1 MIHGLLK
8 NLLVIFSCLIIV
20 ACGGGGGGGGG
31 STTPTAPIPTVNL
44 SAEPTSVL
52 LESTSTL
59 TWSSTNATSCSA
71 TWTSQAGS
79 SGSEAVTISTVGN
92 NSFSISCT
100 GDGGTRSASVTVE
113 GYRETDGVVVDGYI
127 SGAEV
132 CIDENDNWTCD
143 SSENSTTSDNDGTFT
158 IRYANGNLVSIGG
171 TDLDSQTL
179 LDNLLITHK
188 LTGHSDFKAVTPV
201 TSIAAFMEDASLV
214 NAALGID
221 SSIDVFTFDPVAN
234 KGDGGINDFLYEK
247 GNQLTVLAFA
257 LQNITNNLNTTT
269 ETTQDYFK
277 AITEEIE
284 KEYTETETK
293 VDIETEAFVTKV
305 FDNVITAKSVTIDET
320 AKANTA
326 KALAGVMPII
336 EVKSSDDL
344 TTGVIR
350 FAVSTLQTDMQDIAN
365 GTATAETV
373 SSYTEDVLAY
383 IAEDQNIDADEITPD
398 ISAIADSATTS
409 EDTAVTINVLLN
421 DSYLTSAPISVT
433 AGNGSNGATILAES
447 YPEQVLYT
455 PNSDFNGTDSF
466 SYTITQGDK
475 TSSADVTV
483 TIEAVNDEPT
493 IDIASTIK
501 VAENQTAVT
510 TVSVSDGDDDELTLT
525 LGGTD
530 ADSFNLSSDNVL
542 TFKEA
547 PNYEVKN
554 KYSISLILTDG
565 TETLQKDI
573 DIVIDDVNDA
583 PIITNLDPIIKINE
597 NLSSVI
603 QITAIDEDG
612 DEICFNLTGE
622 DKDLFQVDQNENLI
636 FSNAPDYEVPLDVGG
651 NNKYN
656 LSVSASNS
664 CSSTIGQDI
673 RPTKKIKLDSEIANT
688 SVEVQNVD
696 EDLIDFNLSSTPGTS
711 LVAPKIIA
719 NFQIDSLTFAQE
731 VQLLLENPSGTQFW
745 IYSGLNTNN
754 GINWQI
760 QKELSTLAPAGVY
773 KTRALRIVRS
783 NQLDDLAFTPEA
795 IIGKGLITNVD
806 VENSRQDINLPEIS
820 DITSID
826 ILQNDGD
833 ENTPIVVKV
842 NALVADVSGIKE
854 ARIFVKSPGGQTRDY
869 TASINTNNAL
879 FEIELDPR
887 AASGTYLINRFIIE
901 DNAGNSKTY
910 SNSELEDLEIINKWS
925 LDNSIGDNDAPTINS
940 LSLIDKIDASD
951 FNRKIIKVSVTTDA
965 QESEIERI
973 YIRLKHS
980 SEDIQIDEDFP
991 SENFIKD
998 ASAYALE
1005 FAIPFE
1011 YPSGKYEVDYIWIKD
1026 KALNES
1032 NYDNSA
1038 IKSNNWDAG
1047 VEFGNRYAF
1056 EGKTIDGYIA
1066 GAQVFIDENFNFK
1079 FDEGELSGVT
1089 DNEGNLKITLDDEAR
1104 YACLVNRPIV
1114 ANVNVGAIDLSSGVI
1129 NKSYEMVLPSIKD
1142 TGNDKIVISPFT
1154 NLLADAII
1162 QGKVASSI
1170 KDEIPLSESCGEI
1183 ADSISTSISSEI
1195 NQITSSIGQSLGI
1208 TYGDLLNDFIATTTS
1223 TAINEQS
1230 ARSIAEF
1237 FKYFKTAS
1245 DLFDAE
1251 LSAIHNK
1258 SINTDLAIKE
1268 DSINTILANPSVQQ
1282 IPMNFSAIYRT
1293 DPNAAGWFIEE
1304 KIDSKGANL
1313 NRNGDIIHHTCFGDS
1328 KNCKTSNLTLE
1339 SLRDASERY
1348 YRTSSFINNSYDA
1361 DGYNY
1366 ILNTEDSQIVYYNID
1381 GSTRDRTCIYQNWLY
1396 LTPKNSRENF
1406 TSNDRYNTGKSTGT
1420 TEDKCKPVE
1429 DNLTKSLFIALVDTY
1444 DDGVSFEELDVR
1456 ITNPNYLNSEIIK
1469 NKVSDIYENRNNLN
1483 IDPLITELSSIPR
1496 NFKDLNIIR
1505 NKLGEDSSDQVS
1517 IFWTKRNSSGQ
1528 QTELARISI
1537 KFNPDDDE
1545 FTYGTFVNSDTG
1557 SEYTE
1562 VISTKGQTAR
1572 DDLFATISSKSNIFG
1587 SQEFVGSSPVT
1598 DNRITIS
1605 GKTIDGYVEGANVFF
1620 DVNFN
1625 QRLDAGEYSATTNEN
1640 GFFEIRVNAEDESC
1654 VKARP
1659 IIADVPVG
1667 ANDSSLGEVTK
1678 AYQMVLPSVNDAGS
1692 NQIVISPFTSLIG
1705 EAILKGK
1712 NSSDLSED
1720 LSVAEGCA
1728 AAGDAVAE
1736 NISTEVSSLINEIE
1750 SAFNVTWEDLISDFI
1765 ASGGTSN
1772 ITEDIA
1778 AKVAA
1783 FFPYYKEIKDEI
1795 SSELTSRYNKDVTP
1809 NVSLSKDALEAIL
1822 FDGEFTELPLEFF
1835 SVYQTSPNAQG
1846 FYNIDEISSTGATIT
1861 ANGEL
1866 KRHLCTLN
1874 NSADCDITGLT
1885 LNGVGNASKSYIRQ
1899 VNINNDNYT
1908 VDGVD
1913 GNINIR
1919 GSDSRGLNNIG
1930 SNPES
1935 FCESEETIQFVGPQD
1950 SKGLQMEYRYGF
1962 GRYANNLK
1970 DCAALPDYGP
1980 AIRLRIEK
1988 QGRGDN
1994 FPDASPTWALQ
2005 FMINNHGTS
2014 RLTESK
2020 VFNIID
2026 NDQLDPEELIKE
2038 VAALP
2043 AGLSQINEMR
2053 KLLSYG
2059 ESAFYYYS
2067 PNTGVDMNAGEPF
2080 VTYGLQLSSVP
2091 RDDQFYHSEDRI
2103 GVPSQDIQ
2111 RLGGQAARDA
2121 IFNIMSGSDYD
2132 YDGFIGESAPVSN
2145 ILFEYE
2151 SQGIQFADRLIDGK
2165 NRDYRVYPR
2174 LNSTTNWIDAS
2185 LVGSEISKASM
2196 DAFINGEYTTNTN
2209 FFLGLNV
2216 DAPFTSV
2223 EEFNLKIFSNNI
2235 YSSSSEHLDLTV
2247 ELKIETL
2254 PSGALQVTWLD
2265 QGKVTFKFVDGD
2277 VSITKT
2283 VINND
2288 GDITRSIPKGNY
2300 TFEDFDF
2307 LKSLLDKVRGQFES
2321 PELQLIKDFFKSG
2334 SDYSYKIDLGA
2345 YAILDDYDQTSSIIA
2360 GTFGI
2365 ADTPMNSIYSYK
2377 NNIIFGEGTVED
2389 ICFDTAWT
2397 AEEDISF
2404 NIKPTYR
2411 NKPGYMTAEE
2421 VNFSSTSVTIEKGT
2435 SQKCV
2440 TFSSSVD
2447 DKLQEKQEFIEF
2459 EIDNVVN
2466 AKSGRNIPTRLTV
2479 QDD

>member
-1 MIHGLLK
+1 MKRIYFIG
-8 NLLVIFSCLIIV
+8 VIFILTS
-20 ACGGGGGGGGG
+20 CGGGGGGGGEPPAPP
-31 STTPTAPIPTVNL
+31 TPAPSINF
-44 SAEPTSVL
+44 SATPTSVL
-52 LESTSTL
+52 LNNTSTFS
-59 TWSSTNATSCSA
+59 WSTANATSCTA
-71 TWTSQAGS
+71 
-79 SGSEAVTISTVGN
+79 SGSNNWTGTKATSGTEDVSIDIAGN
-92 NSFSISCT
+92 NAFTLSCS
-100 GDGGTRSASVTVE
+100 GAGGTRNASVTVE
-113 GYRETDGVVVDGYI
+113 GYRQTDGVVVDGYI
-127 SGAEV
+127 SGADV
-132 CIDENDNWTCD
+132 FIDENANFIADA
-143 SSENSTTSDNDGTFT
+143 SENATTSDNDGKFT
-158 IRYANGNLVSIGG
+158 IKYANGSLVSIGG

-188 LTGHSDFKAVTPV
+188 LNGHSDFKAITPV
-201 TSIAAFMEDASLV
+201 TSVDAFLENV
-214 NAALGID
+214 NINAALGID
-221 SSIDVFTFDPVAN
+221 SSINIAVDDPVVL
-234 KGDGGINDFLYEK
+234 KGDGGIYDYLYEK
-247 GNQLTVLAFA
+247 GNQLTILAYA
-257 LQNITNNLNTTT
+257 LQNITNDLNTTT
-269 ETTQDYFK
+269 ETTQDYFR
-277 AITEEIE
+277 AIAEEVE
-284 KEYTETETK
+284 TEYTQTQVK
-293 VDIETEAFVTKV
+293 VDIETEAFIAKALN
-305 FDNVITAKSVTIDET
+305 NVINIKSLNIEET
-320 AKANTA
+320 AKQNTV
-326 KALAGVMPII
+326 KALSGVLPII

-344 TTGVIR
+344 TTSIIR
-350 FAVSTLQTDMQDIAN
+350 FSVATLQEDIKTIAN
-365 GTATAETV
+365 GTASDEKI
-373 SSYTEDVLAY
+373 SSYTTDVIKY
-383 IAEDQNIDADEITPD
+383 IAEDQGINSDEITPD
-398 ISAIADSATTS
+398 ITAIDDSATTE
-409 EDTAVTINVLLN
+409 EDTSISINVLAN
-421 DSYLTSAPISVT
+421 DSFITTSPISID
-433 AGNGSNGATILAES
+433 ASNGDNGTVEVAES
-447 YPEQVLYT
+447 SPPKITYS
-455 PNSDFNGTDSF
+455 PNSNYFGNDLFT
-466 SYTITQGDK
+466 YTITQGDK
-475 TSSADVTV
+475 VSSANVAV
-483 TIEAVNDEPT
+483 EINPVNDSPS
-493 IDIASTIK
+493 IDIASTIL
-501 VAENQTAVT
+501 VPENQLTIA
-510 TVSVSDGDDDELTLT
+510 TVSISDADQEELTLT
-525 LGGTD
+525 VSGI
-530 ADSFNLSSDNVL
+530 DSDSVELSSDNVL
-542 TFKEA
+542 SFKEA
-547 PNYEVKN
+547 PNYEVKDN
-554 KYSISLILTDG
+554 YSISLVLNDAIDTVK
-565 TETLQKDI
+565 KDI
-573 DIVIDDVNDA
+573 DIIIDDVNEA
-583 PIITNLDPIIKINE
+583 PKITNLDPVIKIDE
-597 NLSSVI
+597 NLISVI
-603 QITAIDEDG
+603 KITAFDEDG

-622 DKDLFQVDQNENLI
+622 DKDLFQVDQNDNLI
-636 FSNAPDYEVPLDVGG
+636 FTNAPDYEVPLDASG

-656 LSVSASNS
+656 LTVNASNS
-664 CSSTIGQDI
+664 CSSTAGRDVQLSKEIN
-673 RPTKKIKLDSEIANT
+673 LDSETANT
-688 SVEVQNVD
+688 SVEVQNID
-696 EDLIDFNLSSTPGTS
+696 EDLIDFNLSSSPGTS
-711 LVAPKIIA
+711 STAPKIIA

-745 IYSGLNTNN
+745 IYSGVNTNN

-760 QKELSTLAPAGVY
+760 QKDLSIFAPAGEY

-795 IIGKGLITNVD
+795 ITEKGLATNVE

-820 DITSID
+820 EITSID

-833 ENTPIVVKV
+833 ANTPIIVKV
-842 NALVADVSGIKE
+842 NAIVADVSGIKE

-869 TASINTNNAL
+869 TASIDTKNAL
-879 FEIELDPR
+879 FQIELDPR

-925 LDNSIGDNDAPTINS
+925 IDNSIGDNDAPTINS
-940 LSLIDKIDASD
+940 LSLIDKIDVAD

-980 SEDIQIDEDFP
+980 LEDIQIDEDFP
-991 SENFIKD
+991 SENFTKD

-1011 YPSGKYEVDYIWIKD
+1011 YPSGKYEVDFIWIKD

-1032 NYDNSA
+1032 NYDNSS
-1038 IKSNNWDAG
+1038 IKSNNWDAS

-1056 EGKTIDGYIA
+1056 KGKTIDGYIA

-1079 FDEGELSGVT
+1079 FDEGELSAVT

-1104 YACLVNRPIV
+1104 YACLINRPIV
-1114 ANVNVGAIDLSSGVI
+1114 ANVNSGAIDLSSGVI
-1129 NKSYEMVLPSIKD
+1129 NEPFTMVLPSIKD

-1162 QGKVASSI
+1162 QGKVASGI

-1183 ADSISTSISSEI
+1183 ADSIASSISSEI

-1208 TYGDLLNDFIATTTS
+1208 TYGDLLNDFIATSTS
-1223 TAINEQS
+1223 TTINEES

-1258 SINTDLAIKE
+1258 PINTDLAIKE
-1268 DSINTILANPSVQQ
+1268 DAINTILANPTVQE

-1304 KIDSKGANL
+1304 KIDSIGASL
-1313 NRNGDIIHHTCFGDS
+1313 NRNGDIIHHTCFGS
-1328 KNCKTSNLTLE
+1328 SENCKTNNLSLE

-1348 YRTSSFINNSYDA
+1348 YRTSSFLNNGYDA

-1366 ILNTEDSQIVYYNID
+1366 ILNTEDSQIVYYNVD
-1381 GSTRDRTCIYQNWLY
+1381 GSPRDRTCIYQNWLY
-1396 LTPKNSRENF
+1396 LTPKNSRDNF
-1406 TSNDRYNTGKSTGT
+1406 TSNDRYNTGTSTGT

-1429 DNLTKSLFIALVDTY
+1429 DNLTKSLFISLVDTY
-1444 DDGVSFEELDVR
+1444 DDGVNFEELDVR
-1456 ITNPNYLNSEIIK
+1456 ITNPNYLDSEIIL
-1469 NKVSDIYENRNNLN
+1469 NKISDIYENRNNLN
-1483 IDPLITELSSIPR
+1483 IDPLISELSTIPR

-1505 NKLGEDSSDQVS
+1505 NKLTEDSSDQVS

-1528 QTELARISI
+1528 QTESAQIAI

-1545 FTYGTFVNSDTG
+1545 FRYGTFVNSDTG

-1562 VISTKGQTAR
+1562 VINTKGQTAR
-1572 DDLFATISSKSNIFG
+1572 DDLFATISAKSDIFG
-1587 SQEFVGSSPVT
+1587 TQEFVGSSPVT
-1598 DNRITIS
+1598 DNRIAIS
-1605 GKTIDGYVEGANVFF
+1605 GKTIDGYIEGAIVFF

-1625 QRLDAGEYSATTNEN
+1625 QRLDAGEYSAATNEN

-1678 AYQMVLPSVNDAGS
+1678 AYQMVLPSVNDAGT

-1720 LSVAEGCA
+1720 LSVAEGCS
-1728 AAGDAVAE
+1728 AAGDKVAE
-1736 NISTEVSSLINEIE
+1736 NISTEVNSLINEIE
-1750 SAFNVTWEDLISDFI
+1750 STFNVTWTDLLSDFV
-1765 ASGGTSN
+1765 ATGGSGN

-1795 SSELTSRYNKDVTP
+1795 STELSSRYNKDVTP
-1809 NVSLSKDALEAIL
+1809 NVSLSKDSLEAIL
-1822 FDGEFTELPLEFF
+1822 SDGEFTELPLEFF
-1835 SVYQTSPNAQG
+1835 SVYQTSPNSQG
-1846 FYNIDEISSTGATIT
+1846 FYNIDEISSTGATVT

-1866 KRHLCTLN
+1866 KRYLCTLS
-1874 NSADCDITGLT
+1874 NSSNCDISGLNI
-1885 LNGVGNASKSYIRQ
+1885 NGVGNASKNYNRQ
-1899 VNINNDNYT
+1899 VNINNDNFT
-1908 VDGVD
+1908 VDGVV

-1919 GSDSRGLNNIG
+1919 GRDSRGVRNED

-1935 FCESEETIQFVGPQD
+1935 YCESEETIQFVGPQD
-1950 SKGLQMEYRYGF
+1950 TKGLQMEYRYGF
-1962 GRYANNLK
+1962 GRGVNNLK
-1970 DCAALPDYGP
+1970 DCSLLPNYGP
-1980 AIRLRIEK
+1980 SISLRIEK
-1988 QGRGDN
+1988 QGRGEN
-1994 FPDASPTWALQ
+1994 FPDTAPTWAIQ
-2005 FMINNHGTS
+2005 FGVNNLGTS

-2026 NDQLDPEELIKE
+2026 NDELDPEALIKE
-2038 VAALP
+2038 VALIP
-2043 AGLSQINEMR
+2043 AAFSEISEMR

-2059 ESAFYYYS
+2059 EGAYYYYS
-2067 PNTGVDMNAGEPF
+2067 PNTSVDSDNGEVF
-2080 VTYGLQLSSVP
+2080 KSYNLQVSSVP
-2091 RDDQFYHSEDRI
+2091 RDDQFNYTECTPNDGCNDVGDR
-2103 GVPSQDIQ
+2103 
-2111 RLGGQAARDA
+2111 LFGQAARDA
-2121 IFNIMSGSDYD
+2121 MFNIMTGSKYD

-2151 SQGIQFADRLIDGK
+2151 SSGVQFYDRLVDGK
-2165 NRDYRVYPR
+2165 NRNYRVYPR
-2174 LNSTTNWIDAS
+2174 LDTSSGWIDGS
-2185 LVGSEISKASM
+2185 LTGSEISKASM
-2196 DAFINGEYTTNTN
+2196 DAFINGEYTTNTS

-2223 EEFNLKIFSNNI
+2223 EEFNLRIFSNDN
-2235 YSSSSEHLDLTV
+2235 YSSSSEYLDLTV

-2254 PSGALQVTWLD
+2254 PSGAIQVTWLD

-2283 VINND
+2283 VVNND
-2288 GDITRSIPKGNY
+2288 GDKTRSIPKGNY

-2307 LKSLLDKVRGQFES
+2307 LKSLLDKVRGQFGS
-2321 PELQLIKDFFKSG
+2321 SELQLIKDFFKNG

-2345 YAILDDYDQTSSIIA
+2345 YAILDDYDQISSIIA

-2365 ADTPMNSIYSYK
+2365 ADDPENSIYSYK

-2389 ICFDTAWT
+2389 VCFDTAWV
-2397 AEEDISF
+2397 AEEDITF
-2404 NIKPTYR
+2404 DIKPIYR
-2411 NKPGYMTAEE
+2411 NKPGFMTPEE

-2440 TFSSSVD
+2440 TFSSPVD
-2447 DKLQEKQEFIEF
+2447 DKLQERQEFIEF
-2459 EIDNVVN
+2459 EIDNVIN
-2466 AKSGRNIPTRLTV
+2466 AKSGRNIPIRLTV

>member
-1 MIHGLLK
+1 MRK
-8 NLLVIFSCLIIV
+8 NYLIFMLCFLI
-20 ACGGGGGGGGG
+20 ASCGGGGGGGGEAP
-31 STTPTAPIPTVNL
+31 TPPTPAPGISF
-44 SAEPTSVL
+44 SATPTSVL
-52 LESTSTL
+52 LNNTSTFS
-59 TWSSTNATSCSA
+59 WSTTNATSCSA
-71 TWTSQAGS
+71 
-79 SGSEAVTISTVGN
+79 SGSNNWTGTKATSGTEDVSIDIAGNTV
-92 NSFSISCT
+92 FTLSCS
-100 GDGGTRSASVTVE
+100 GAGGTRNASVTVE
-113 GYRETDGVVVDGYI
+113 GYRQTDGVVVDGYI
-127 SGAEV
+127 SGADV
-132 CIDENDNWTCD
+132 FIDENANFIADA
-143 SSENSTTSDNDGTFT
+143 SENATTSDNDGKFT
-158 IRYANGNLVSIGG
+158 IKYANGSLVSIGG

-188 LTGHSDFKAVTPV
+188 LDGYSDFKAITPV
-201 TSIAAFMEDASLV
+201 TSVDAFLESVDV
-214 NAALGID
+214 NAAFGID
-221 SSIDVFTFDPVAN
+221 SSINIAVDDPVAL
-234 KGDGGINDFLYEK
+234 KGDGGIYDYLYEK
-247 GNQLTVLAFA
+247 GNQLTVLAYA
-257 LQNITNNLNTTT
+257 IQNITNDLNTTT
-269 ETTQDYFK
+269 ETTQDFFK
-277 AITEEIE
+277 SIAEEV
-284 KEYTETETK
+284 ETEYAQTQVK
-293 VDIETEAFVTKV
+293 VDIETEAFIAKV
-305 FDNVITAKSVTIDET
+305 LNNVINVKSLNIEET
-320 AKANTA
+320 AKQNTV
-326 KALAGVMPII
+326 KALSGVLPII
-336 EVKSSDDL
+336 EVKASDDL
-344 TTGVIR
+344 TTSVIR
-350 FAVSTLQTDMQDIAN
+350 FGVATLQEDIKAIAN
-365 GTATAETV
+365 GTASDEKIAN
-373 SSYTEDVLAY
+373 YTTDVIKY
-383 IAEDQNIDADEITPD
+383 IAEDQGINSDEITPD
-398 ISAIADSATTS
+398 IIAIDDSATTE
-409 EDTAVTINVLLN
+409 EDTPVSINVLAN
-421 DSYLTSAPISVT
+421 DSFITTSPISID
-433 AGNGSNGATILAES
+433 ASNGDNGTVQVAES
-447 YPEQVLYT
+447 SPPQITYS
-455 PNSDFNGTDSF
+455 PNNNYFGNDLFT
-466 SYTITQGDK
+466 YTITQGDK
-475 TSSADVTV
+475 VSSANVAV
-483 TIEAVNDEPT
+483 EINPVNDSPS
-493 IDIASTIK
+493 IDIASTIL
-501 VAENQTAVT
+501 VPENQLTIA
-510 TVSVSDGDDDELTLT
+510 TVSISDADQEELTLT
-525 LGGTD
+525 VSGID
-530 ADSFNLSSDNVL
+530 ADSIELSSDNVL
-542 TFKEA
+542 SFKEA
-547 PNYEVKN
+547 PNYEAKDN
-554 KYSISLILTDG
+554 YSISLVLNDG
-565 TETLQKDI
+565 TETVTKDI
-573 DIVIDDVNDA
+573 DIIIDDVNEA
-583 PIITNLDPIIKINE
+583 PKITNLDPIIKIDE
-597 NLSSVI
+597 NLITVI
-603 QITAIDEDG
+603 KITAIDEDG

-622 DKDLFQVDQNENLI
+622 DKNLFQVDQNDNLI
-636 FSNAPDYEVPLDVGG
+636 FTNAPDYEVPLDVSG

-656 LSVSASNS
+656 LTVNASNS
-664 CSSTIGQDI
+664 CSSAIDGDL
-673 RPTKKIKLDSEIANT
+673 RPSKEIKLDSETADT
-688 SVEVQNVD
+688 SVEVQNID
-696 EDLIDFNLSSTPGTS
+696 EDLIDFNLSSTSGTS
-711 LVAPKIIA
+711 STAPRIIA

-745 IYSGLNTNN
+745 IYSGVNTNN

-760 QKELSTLAPAGVY
+760 QKDLSIFAPAGEY
-773 KTRALRIVRS
+773 KTKALRIVRS

-795 IIGKGLITNVD
+795 ITEKGLTTNVD

-820 DITSID
+820 EITSID

-833 ENTPIVVKV
+833 ENTPIIVKV
-842 NALVADVSGIKE
+842 NAIVADISGIKE

-869 TASINTNNAL
+869 TASIDTNNAL
-879 FEIELDPR
+879 FQIELDPR

-901 DNAGNSKTY
+901 DSAGNSKTY

-925 LDNSIGDNDAPTINS
+925 IDNSIGDNDAPIINS
-940 LSLIDKIDASD
+940 LSLIDKIDVTD

-1011 YPSGKYEVDYIWIKD
+1011 YPGGKYEVDFIWIKD

-1032 NYDNSA
+1032 NYDNSS
-1038 IKSNNWDAG
+1038 IKSNNWDAS
-1047 VEFGNRYAF
+1047 VEFGNRYVF

-1114 ANVNVGAIDLSSGVI
+1114 ANVNAGAIDLTSGVV
-1129 NKSYEMVLPSIKD
+1129 NEPFEMVLPSIKD

-1162 QGKVASSI
+1162 QGKVASGI

-1183 ADSISTSISSEI
+1183 ADSIASSISSEI
-1195 NQITSSIGQSLGI
+1195 NQITSTIGQSLGI

-1223 TAINEQS
+1223 TNINEES

-1258 SINTDLAIKE
+1258 TINTDLAIKE
-1268 DSINTILANPSVQQ
+1268 DAINTILANPSIQE

-1293 DPNAAGWFIEE
+1293 DPNAAGWFVEE
-1304 KIDSKGANL
+1304 KIDSIGASL
-1313 NRNGDIIHHTCFGDS
+1313 NRNGDIIHHTCFGGS
-1328 KNCKTSNLTLE
+1328 ENCKTNNLTLE

-1348 YRTSSFINNSYDA
+1348 FRTSSFLNNSYDA

-1366 ILNTEDSQIVYYNID
+1366 ILNTEDSQIVYYNVD
-1381 GSTRDRTCIYQNWLY
+1381 GSPRDRTCIYQNWLY

-1406 TSNDRYNTGKSTGT
+1406 TSNDRYNTGTSTGT
-1420 TEDKCKPVE
+1420 SEDKCKLVE
-1429 DNLTKSLFIALVDTY
+1429 DNLTKSLFIALVDRY
-1444 DDGVSFEELDVR
+1444 DDGVNFEELDVR
-1456 ITNPNYLNSEIIK
+1456 ITNPNYLDSEIIK
-1469 NKVSDIYENRNNLN
+1469 NKISDIYENRNNLN
-1483 IDPLITELSSIPR
+1483 IDPLITELSTIPR

-1505 NKLGEDSSDQVS
+1505 NKLTEDGSDQVS

-1528 QTELARISI
+1528 MTESAQIAI
-1537 KFNPDDDE
+1537 KFNPDNDE
-1545 FTYGTFVNSDTG
+1545 FSYGTYVNSDTG

-1562 VISTKGQTAR
+1562 SINTKGQTAR
-1572 DDLFATISSKSNIFG
+1572 DDLFATISTKSNIFG

-1598 DNRITIS
+1598 DNRIAIS
-1605 GKTIDGYVEGANVFF
+1605 GKTIDGYIEGANVFF

-1720 LSVAEGCA
+1720 LSVAEGCST
-1728 AAGDAVAE
+1728 AGDKVAE

-1750 SAFNVTWEDLISDFI
+1750 STFNVTWADLISDFV
-1765 ASGGTSN
+1765 ATGGSGN

-1795 SSELTSRYNKDVTP
+1795 SSELSSRYNKDVTP

-1822 FDGEFTELPLEFF
+1822 SDGEFTELPLEFF
-1835 SVYQTSPNAQG
+1835 SVYQTSPNTQG
-1846 FYNIDEISSTGATIT
+1846 FYNVDEISSTGATVT

-1866 KRHLCTLN
+1866 KRHLCTLSN
-1874 NSADCDITGLT
+1874 LSNCDIGGLT
-1885 LNGVGNASKSYIRQ
+1885 LNGVGNASKNYNRQ
-1899 VNINNDNYT
+1899 VSINNDNFT
-1908 VDGVD
+1908 VDGVV

-1919 GSDSRGLNNIG
+1919 GRDSRGVRNED

-1935 FCESEETIQFVGPQD
+1935 YCESEETIQFVGPQD
-1950 SKGLQMEYRYGF
+1950 TKGLQMEYRYGF
-1962 GRYANNLK
+1962 GRGVNNLK
-1970 DCAALPDYGP
+1970 DCSFLPNYGP
-1980 AIRLRIEK
+1980 SLSLRIEK
-1988 QGRGDN
+1988 QGRGEN
-1994 FPDASPTWALQ
+1994 FPDTAPTWAIQ
-2005 FMINNHGTS
+2005 FGVNNLGTS

-2026 NDQLDPEELIKE
+2026 NDDLDPEALIKE
-2038 VAALP
+2038 VALIP
-2043 AGLSQINEMR
+2043 AAFSEISEMR

-2059 ESAFYYYS
+2059 EGAYYYYS
-2067 PNTGVDMNAGEPF
+2067 PNTSVDSDNGEVF
-2080 VTYGLQLSSVP
+2080 KSYNLQVSSVP
-2091 RDDQFYHSEDRI
+2091 RDDQFNYTECTPNDGCNDVGDR
-2103 GVPSQDIQ
+2103 
-2111 RLGGQAARDA
+2111 LFGQAARDA
-2121 IFNIMSGSDYD
+2121 MFNIMTGSKYD

-2151 SQGIQFADRLIDGK
+2151 SSGVQFYDRLVDGK
-2165 NRDYRVYPR
+2165 NRNYKVYPR
-2174 LNSTTNWIDAS
+2174 LDTSSGWIDGS
-2185 LVGSEISKASM
+2185 LTGSEISKASM
-2196 DAFINGEYTTNTN
+2196 DAFINGEYTTNTS

-2223 EEFNLKIFSNNI
+2223 EEFNLRIFSNDN
-2235 YSSSSEHLDLTV
+2235 YSSSSEYLDLTV

-2254 PSGALQVTWLD
+2254 PSGAVQVTWLD
-2265 QGKVTFKFVDGD
+2265 QGTVTFKFVDGD

-2283 VINND
+2283 VVNND
-2288 GDITRSIPKGNY
+2288 GDKTRSIPKGNY
-2300 TFEDFDF
+2300 NFEDFDF
-2307 LKSLLDKVRGQFES
+2307 LKSLLDKVRGQFGS
-2321 PELQLIKDFFKSG
+2321 SELQLIKDFFKNG

-2345 YAILDDYDQTSSIIA
+2345 YAILDDYDQISSIIA

-2365 ADTPMNSIYSYK
+2365 ADDPENSIYSYK

-2389 ICFDTAWT
+2389 ICFDTAWV
-2397 AEEDISF
+2397 AEEDITF
-2404 NIKPTYR
+2404 DIKPIYR
-2411 NKPGYMTAEE
+2411 NKPGFMTPEE

-2440 TFSSSVD
+2440 TFSSPGD
-2447 DKLQEKQEFIEF
+2447 DKLQERQEFIEF
-2459 EIDNVVN
+2459 EIDNVIN
-2466 AKSGRNIPTRLTV
+2466 AKSGRNIPIRLTV